1 MSISYT
7 TVENSALLEKASAQ
21 NRKDFIR
28 VKVDPTIFIPSPFS
42 SEFKFPS
49 CFLPKKYITMAD
61 RIQNFKIRL
70 DDIWVAS
77 YPKAGTTWTMNIVW
91 QLMNHM
97 NFSAKF
103 LTDEDL
109 YFERA
114 MLVGESSDSDSED
127 FKESVKRLDKQLD
140 VMADEP
146 SPRLL
151 KSHLPAHLL
160 PKDIWTVKPKLI
172 YVVRDA
178 KDVAISMYHM
188 YRNHSRVQFT
198 GTMEDYF
205 DVFLND
211 FVVFGP
217 FYEHINSFKQ
227 ISKLE
232 HILLINYEQMIADPF
247 TEVKRI
253 SEFLGY
259 EYTDIQLKQL
269 MEHASFGNMRK
280 KIDVNLKVYPNG
292 FK

>member
-1 MSISYT
+1 
-7 TVENSALLEKASAQ
+7 
-21 NRKDFIR
+21 
-28 VKVDPTIFIPSPFS
+28 
-42 SEFKFPS
+42 
-49 CFLPKKYITMAD
+49 MAD
-61 RIQNFKIRL
+61 RIQNFKIRG
-70 DDIWVAS
+70 DDVWIAS

-91 QLMNHM
+91 QLMNNM
-97 NFSAKF
+97 DFSAKF

-114 MLVGESSDSDSED
+114 MLVGECGDSDSEA
-127 FKESVKRLDKQLD
+127 FKDTVNKSDKQLD
-140 VMADEP
+140 VMADQP

-160 PKDIWTVKPKLI
+160 PKDVWTVKPKLI
-172 YVVRDA
+172 YVYRDA

-188 YRNHSRVQFT
+188 YRNHSRVQFM

-217 FYEHINSFKQ
+217 FHEHINSFKQ
-227 ISKLE
+227 LSQLE
-232 HILLINYEQMIADPF
+232 HILLINYEEMIADPF

-259 EYTDIQLKQL
+259 VYTDTQLKQL
-269 MEHASFGNMRK
+269 TEHASFGNMRK
-280 KIDVNLKVYPNG
+280 NINVNLKVYPNG